1 MLLSSPACLSAC
13 LSDDR
18 ISRTRS
24 PQVSPRGDRSARSA
38 ARNQEEHEE
47 ADDPRSQPQ
56 QSRRQRE
63 LEELVR
69 VKDQMIY
76 QLLQE
81 RAAMRR
87 DKTAMESYLKTLSRV
102 SSQEMKKWATLTDE
116 MQGEIERLRAQLPP
130 TRRSVP
136 LR

>member
-1 MLLSSPACLSAC
+1 
-13 LSDDR
+13 
-18 ISRTRS
+18 
-24 PQVSPRGDRSARSA
+24 
-38 ARNQEEHEE
+38 
-47 ADDPRSQPQ
+47 
-56 QSRRQRE
+56 
-63 LEELVR
+63 VR

-81 RAAMRR
+81 RAAMRK

-102 SSQEMKKWATLTDE
+102 SSQEMKKWAKLTDE

-136 LR
+136 FR